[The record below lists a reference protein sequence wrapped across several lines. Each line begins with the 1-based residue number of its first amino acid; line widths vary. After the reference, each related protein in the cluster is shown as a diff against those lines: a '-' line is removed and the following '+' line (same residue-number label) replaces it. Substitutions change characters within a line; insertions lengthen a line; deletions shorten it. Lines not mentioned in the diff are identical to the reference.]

1 MLKPMTETSPTAGS
15 RPILIT
21 EIEQFGG
28 AERSVLALARW
39 LHQRDLPC
47 HIVTYADH
55 CNLAQF
61 ATHPLPI
68 VQLRPG
74 TGVRRRITALRR
86 YFRSLP
92 AGSPHPLASGYQAA
106 LHATLAGVRGFH
118 TLMHDT
124 PSLFSDA
131 ATRTLPDCLRIAV
144 SNRII
149 AHGLRSGGN
158 TIVTSQYLR
167 AECHRDFHVEA
178 HIARMGG
185 LATSRPASLF
195 RIRPIPPGGPLR
207 MLSVCRIEASKRIDW
222 LLRALAELE
231 ATTPPLS
238 QWTDWQLDVA
248 GSGPQLAPLRE
259 LAAQFGLGDRVHF
272 HGFVPDSDLQAL
284 YDQTHLFLMPALQG
298 YGIPAIESLQRGIP
312 VLLHRDSGVSDI
324 LLETP
329 WATVLTGGPKKMAAA
344 LASAIDGVLDG
355 RHHAAPQPHL
365 PTEDE
370 WASQVARLCAWVS

>member
-1 MLKPMTETSPTAGS
+1 MTETTPTAGS

-28 AERSVLALARW
+28 GERSVLALARW
-39 LHQRDLPC
+39 LRHRNLPS

-55 CNLAQF
+55 CNLASY
-61 ATHPLPI
+61 ATHPLP
-68 VQLRPG
+68 VVVLNATG
-74 TGVRRRITALRR
+74 TRQRIAALRR
-86 YFRSLP
+86 YFKSLP
-92 AGSPHPLASGYQAA
+92 ADSPHPLASGYQPA

-131 ATRTLPDCLRIAV
+131 ATRSLKSRIRLAV

-149 AHGLRSGGN
+149 AHGLSSGGN

-167 AECHRDFHVEA
+167 AECRRDFHIEA
-178 HIARMGG
+178 HVARMGG
-185 LATSRPASLF
+185 LTTSGPASLF
-195 RIRPIPPGGPLR
+195 RIRPIQPGGTLR
-207 MLSVCRIEASKRIDW
+207 LLSVCRIEANKRIDW
-222 LLRALAELE
+222 ILRSLAELE
-231 ATTPPLS
+231 HSTPSLTS
-238 QWTDWQLDVA
+238 RTAWRLDLA
-248 GSGPQLAPLRE
+248 GSGPQLAPLTE
-259 LAAQFGLGDRVHF
+259 LAAQLGLADRVHF
-272 HGFVPDSDLQAL
+272 HGFVPDDELQTL
-284 YDQTHLFLMPALQG
+284 YDQAHLFLMPAVQG

-329 WATVLTGGPKKMAAA
+329 WATVLTGGPEKMTAA
-344 LASAIDGVLDG
+344 LASAIDGVLEG
-355 RHHAAPQPHL
+355 RPYAVPQPHL

-370 WASQVARLCAWVS
+370 WASQVAHLCRWLP

>member
-1 MLKPMTETSPTAGS
+1 MLKPMTETPPTAGS
-15 RPILIT
+15 RPIVIT
-21 EIEQFGG
+21 QIEQFGG

-39 LHQRDLPC
+39 LHTRKLPC

-74 TGVRRRITALRR
+74 TGARRRITALRR

-92 AGSPHPLASGYQAA
+92 GNSFHPLASGYQAA
-106 LHATLAGVRGFH
+106 LHATLAGLRGFH

-131 ATRTLPDCLRIAV
+131 ATRTLQGRLRIAV

-149 AHGLRSGGN
+149 AHGLSSGGN
-158 TIVTSQYLR
+158 TIVTSEFLR
-167 AECHRDFHVEA
+167 AECLRDFHIEA

-185 LATSRPASLF
+185 LTFSDSRF

-207 MLSVCRIEASKRIDW
+207 MLSVCRIEPNKRIDW

-238 QWTDWQLDVA
+238 QWTAWQFDVA

-259 LAAQFGLGDRVHF
+259 LAAQLDLGDRVHF
-272 HGFVPDSDLQAL
+272 HGFVPDSELQAL
-284 YDQTHLFLMPALQG
+284 YDQAHLFLMPAVQG

-329 WATVLTGGPKKMAAA
+329 WATVLTGGPESLTTA

-355 RHHAAPQPHL
+355 RHHAVPQPHL